1 MTETLLSVRDLKV
14 QFRSREQT
22 VRAVDGVSFD
32 LAQGR
37 TLGIVGE
44 SGSGKSVTGLALL
57 GLVPA
62 PGEIAA
68 GEIWFEGRDLVKL
81 DRSALREIRGSRIAM
96 VFQDPM
102 TSLNPFLRISD
113 QIMEATRLHLRH
125 NRVEAMEHAVKM
137 LDMVGIPDA
146 RARAGSYPHQ
156 FSGGMRQRVMIAMA
170 LACQPQLLIADE
182 PTTALDVTI
191 QAQILDLMRDLR
203 SQTGASMILITHDLA
218 VVADIADQVLV
229 MYAGRILESAPAAEL
244 FRNPQNPYTR
254 ALLGCTPDPLRRG
267 ARLDSI
273 PGLPPDQARL
283 EPNGCPFSDRC
294 PEVID
299 RCRQEFPP
307 YHAVGENHSSLCW
320 VR

>member
-1 MTETLLSVRDLKV
+1 MAETLLSVRDLKV
-14 QFRSREQT
+14 RFRGREET

-32 LAQGR
+32 LEAGR

-57 GLVPA
+57 GLVPP
-62 PGEIAA
+62 PGEIAG
-68 GEIWFEGRDLVKL
+68 GEIRFEGRDLAKL
-81 DRSALREIRGSRIAM
+81 KSSALREIRGSRIAM
-96 VFQDPM
+96 IFQDPM
-102 TSLNPFLRISD
+102 TSLNPFLTVAA
-113 QIMEATRLHLRH
+113 QIMEATRRHLGHSRS
-125 NRVEAMEHAVKM
+125 EAFEHAVKM
-137 LDMVGIPDA
+137 LDMVGIPTA
-146 RARAGSYPHQ
+146 GARAGDYPHQ

-170 LACQPQLLIADE
+170 LACNPRLLIADE

-203 SQTGASMILITHDLA
+203 SKTGASMILITHDLA
-218 VVADIADQVLV
+218 VVAGIADHVLV

-254 ALLGCTPDPLRRG
+254 ALLGCTPDPSHRG
-267 ARLDSI
+267 ARLDTI
-273 PGLPPDQARL
+273 PGLPPTAAR
-283 EPNGCPFSDRC
+283 PDANACPFSNRC

-299 RCRQEFPP
+299 RCRREFPP
-307 YHAVGENHSSLCW
+307 YHTVGENHASLCW